1 MDVKYH
7 NTFQSDGY
15 WLSPAGTSFLCH
27 LHYISYDNESCAVL
41 SHLHCVQ
48 LFGIIW
54 TRPHQAPLSMRF
66 SRQGY
71 WSGLPCSPSGDLPAP
86 GIVSIS
92 PMSPAW
98 VCSACSLP
106 LEPPGKPDRA
116 YTEPFLQQNWRM
128 TLKSQTKHEYMC
140 SQTSWSKGFFDLKTG
155 VDEGLCEEY
164 FKVYL
169 ANTAYVGYI

>member
-1 MDVKYH
+1 M
-7 NTFQSDGY
+7 TFAR
-15 WLSPAGTSFLCH
+15 WCFFLCH
-27 LHYISYDNESCAVL
+27 LHYISYDNESCAVR

-48 LFGIIW
+48 LLGIIW

-66 SRQGY
+66 SRQRY
-71 WSGLPCSPSGDLPAP
+71 WRGLPCSPSGDLPAP
-86 GIVSIS
+86 GMESIP

-106 LEPPGKPDRA
+106 LEPPGKPQDTWTSVDLGIHGA

-155 VDEGLCEEY
+155 IDEGLCEEY